1 MHVSEF
7 IRENY
12 PQYYSIE
19 RYPADKTA
27 PFCSAD
33 GPWGILGNFGRT
45 PLVVGGVP
53 FDCCEK
59 LFQVM
64 KFTDRTSRDTV
75 YSVKGQ
81 TIKMKAKHF
90 EKAGV
95 LRPDWGR
102 IIVDAMKFCIMQKYA
117 QSGAF
122 REELERSRGLFIVED
137 QTRFPNRTAN
147 TWGAKLTPDGKEFV
161 GPNLMGRL
169 LMELRE
175 KGRLDYSLPD
185 GATDFSDLIQSPSPR
200 R

>member
-19 RYPADKTA
+19 RYPVDKSA
-27 PFCSAD
+27 PFRSTRE
-33 GPWGILGNFGRT
+33 PWGILGNFAGT
-45 PLVVGGVP
+45 PLVVGGVS

-64 KFTDRTSRDTV
+64 KFTDRTSRQAV
-75 YSVKGQ
+75 YDANGMP
-81 TIKMKAKHF
+81 IKWQARHF
-90 EKAGV
+90 EKVGV

-117 QSGAF
+117 QSPGF
-122 REELERSRGLFIVED
+122 RAELERSRGLFIVED
-137 QTRFPNRTAN
+137 QTRFKNRTAN
-147 TWGAKLTPDGKEFV
+147 TWGAKLSPDGKEYV

-169 LMELRE
+169 LMELRD
-175 KGRLDYSLPD
+175 KGPLDYTLPED
-185 GATDFSDLIQSPSPR
+185 IKDFSDLK
-200 R
+200 